1 MVNNNL
7 GAGATRAAPFFCGV
21 RGRRDVLFAS
31 AMDPYQLNTASSP
44 LQKLRVVV
52 LALVLT
58 VAGGTLGLMYLEDM
72 GFVDSLY
79 MVVIT
84 LSTVG
89 FGEVKQLADDSRLFV
104 MALIII
110 GVILGGFSVTV
121 LGQMVLEG
129 QFKEI
134 VSRRKMDK
142 RLGRLSNHYILAG
155 FGRVGRQVA
164 REFQKEN
171 VPFVVVEK
179 DQEAVDRMMN
189 GGLLHVQGD
198 ATDEDVLR
206 RVNIEQ
212 AHTLV
217 STLPDEAHNVYLTLT
232 ARQMNSRLKIIA
244 RADFEEGE
252 KKLRRAGADQVV
264 IPHVIGGIRMAMASL
279 RPNVVDFMQ
288 LASIGEEGLTLEEV
302 VIPSNSQ
309 FVNKSL
315 LDSGLKQQFGVTIIG
330 IRPSGGRMLLNPAPT
345 TMLQGGDIMVLI
357 GHIDK
362 LEQLNRLMSPRAG
375 R

>member
-1 MVNNNL
+1 
-7 GAGATRAAPFFCGV
+7 
-21 RGRRDVLFAS
+21 
-31 AMDPYQLNTASSP
+31 MDPYQLNTASSP